1 MGTAITSKPSGDIG
15 SVREWE
21 PMAKSTLRRFGL
33 FWTRLNTVRQF
44 SKAKRLT
51 RIGIK

>member
-1 MGTAITSKPSGDIG
+1 VGIG
-15 SVREWE
+15 STQEWGQME
-21 PMAKSTLRRFGL
+21 KSTLRRFGL

-51 RIGIK
+51 RIAIE